1 MPALQTTALTRKF
14 DASGGFIPFGS
25 RSESGDVLAVND
37 LDLTVQEGEVFGFLG
52 PNGAGK
58 STTINMLL
66 GFIHPTSGSVEVLG
80 HDPTSES
87 RALRERLGLL
97 PEGFAVYENLTGREH
112 LRSAIE
118 TKGAADDP
126 DELIDRV
133 GLDPE
138 DARRAAGGYS
148 KGMTQRLALGIAL
161 VGEPD
166 LLILDEPSSGLDP
179 KGIKLLRTIVR
190 EEAERG
196 ATVFFSSH
204 ALDQVQKV
212 CDRVGIM
219 ADGELVAVDTIDDLR
234 DQLGTGAI
242 VEATV
247 SEVPDLSPVESLD
260 AVREVAVA
268 DDVVRITCDATEAKM
283 AALRRLD
290 DATTVRDIAI
300 EDASLEALFEEYTSK
315 EKAAADAEPAVATA
329 AGGDD

>member
-1 MPALQTTALTRKF
+1 MPALQTTGLTRRF
-14 DASGGFIPFGS
+14 RDSGGFGPFGD
-25 RSESGDVLAVND
+25 RTESGDVLAVND
-37 LDLTVQEGEVFGFLG
+37 LDLTVETGEVFGFLG

-58 STTINMLL
+58 STTINLLL
-66 GFIHPTSGSVEVLG
+66 GFIDPTSGSMDVLG
-80 HDPTSES
+80 HDPTSDS
-87 RALRERLGLL
+87 RALRSRLGLL
-97 PEGFAVYENLTGREH
+97 PEGFDVYENLSGREH

-118 TKGAADDP
+118 TKGADDDP
-126 DELIDRV
+126 DEIIDRV
-133 GLDPE
+133 GLDPD

-219 ADGELVAVDTIDDLR
+219 ADGEMVAVDTIDDLR
-234 DQLGTGAI
+234 EQLGTGAV

-247 SEVPDLSPVESLD
+247 DQVPDLSPVERLD
-260 AVREVAVA
+260 GVREVSAT
-268 DDVVRITCDATEAKM
+268 DGIVRVTCDEPTAKM

-290 DATTVRDIAI
+290 DAAAVRDIAI
-300 EDASLEALFEEYTSK
+300 EDASLEALFEEYTSRTGDAP
-315 EKAAADAEPAVATA
+315 EAEPAVAA